1 MFDLLHLFYERV
13 TKVRNMLATARY
25 RSGGDGEAWDII
37 RWVYGTDP
45 DVGEASGAAVKS
57 HPYGDSEVVG
67 RR

>member
-1 MFDLLHLFYERV
+1 
-13 TKVRNMLATARY
+13 MLATARY